1 MVRRARLGR
10 RLTQAQLGQLTG
22 YSSAQVSR
30 YERGISPLTDVDVLR
45 RFCTA
50 LDIPVAEVGLAE
62 AVSEQYSMAA
72 RQTGTTAYPRLSP
85 PKVDILRQEDD
96 VRRRAFLALSATSA
110 AGLPVLGEQSASSS
124 PQTTAA
130 DALVGGIRDAML
142 GLNDPGSDTTNGM
155 PRPLSAQ
162 LRLVIEQDAG
172 CRYRS
177 LAQTLPALIRA
188 GHQMTESGC
197 VPTEETTSGDAHEAV
212 LAQAYLVAT
221 RVLIKFGD
229 QPLGW
234 MAADRARQLATDRD
248 DALLAGEATR
258 QLAVLARRSGWTDQA
273 LSIALSVADDPRLR
287 RAGREGTAMRGLLV
301 QSAAYTAAKIGD
313 GQGMR
318 ELTTE
323 AAVIAAGLADG
334 PVVRRYVGGFT
345 PATVA
350 LHRISA
356 ETSTGDPVTAL
367 ATAHAL
373 TPSRLPTIERRARY
387 WGDVATAQ
395 ALRGDRDEC
404 LRALLAAEHLAPEET
419 HARPAIRALIS
430 GLLMSGRTTPDLRA
444 LASRSRVS
452 P

>member
-1 MVRRARLGR
+1 
-10 RLTQAQLGQLTG
+10 
-22 YSSAQVSR
+22 
-30 YERGISPLTDVDVLR
+30 
-45 RFCTA
+45 
-50 LDIPVAEVGLAE
+50 
-62 AVSEQYSMAA
+62 
-72 RQTGTTAYPRLSP
+72 
-85 PKVDILRQEDD
+85 
-96 VRRRAFLALSATSA
+96 
-110 AGLPVLGEQSASSS
+110 
-124 PQTTAA
+124 
-130 DALVGGIRDAML
+130 
-142 GLNDPGSDTTNGM
+142 
-155 PRPLSAQ
+155 
-162 LRLVIEQDAG
+162 
-172 CRYRS
+172 
-177 LAQTLPALIRA
+177 
-188 GHQMTESGC
+188 MTEPDSAP
-197 VPTEETTSGDAHEAV
+197 PTGGADSSDAHETV

-248 DALLAGEATR
+248 DVLLASEAAR

-287 RAGREGTAMRGLLV
+287 QAGREGTAMRGLLV

-318 ELTTE
+318 ELTAE

-373 TPSRLPTIERRARY
+373 APSRLPTIERRARY